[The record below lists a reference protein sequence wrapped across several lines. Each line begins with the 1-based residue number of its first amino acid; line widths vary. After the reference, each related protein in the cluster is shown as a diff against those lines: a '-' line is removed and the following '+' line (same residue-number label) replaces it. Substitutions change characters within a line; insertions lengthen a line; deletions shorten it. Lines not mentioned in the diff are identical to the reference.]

1 MAAPETAAA
10 ARLQGSDPASRTFRG
25 REARPNP
32 GQRALIALLTIYKTL
47 ASPWYAGS
55 CRYVP
60 SCSQYAR
67 EAIIEHGALRGGWLA
82 MRRLARCNPL
92 GSYGFDPVPLTD
104 RITRS

>member
-1 MAAPETAAA
+1 MAAPEIAVPN
-10 ARLQGSDPASRTFRG
+10 RLQGSDP
-25 REARPNP
+25 
-32 GQRALIALLTIYKTL
+32 
-47 ASPWYAGS
+47 S

-92 GSYGFDPVPLTD
+92 GSYGFDPVPQTD

>member
-1 MAAPETAAA
+1 MAAPETALPN
-10 ARLQGSDPASRTFRG
+10 RLQGSDPGMRAIGR
-25 REARPNP
+25 REARLNP

-67 EAIIEHGALRGGWLA
+67 EAITQHGALRGGWLA

-92 GSYGFDPVPLTD
+92 GSYGFDPVQLTD
-104 RITRS
+104 RVTRS

>member
-1 MAAPETAAA
+1 MAAPEIAVPN
-10 ARLQGSDPASRTFRG
+10 RLQGSDPAMRAFR
-25 REARPNP
+25 RRDARPNL
-32 GQRALIALLTIYKTL
+32 GQRGLIALLTIYRTL

-92 GSYGFDPVPLTD
+92 GSYGFDPVPQTD